1 MSDKLSKNKIYS
13 LNELSII
20 TKKLKTNKKKI
31 VLCHGVFDL
40 LHIGHIKHFQEAKKN
55 GDILI
60 VSITADEFVHK
71 GPNRPYFNTYL
82 RLEALAS
89 ISLIDYVTISNDLS
103 AVNIIKKI
111 MPNIYFKGD
120 EYKIDNRDVTG
131 MIQKEKNAIK
141 SVGGKIKFSEEI
153 TFSSSTILN
162 KYGKGL
168 TLAQKSLI
176 NKLKKNFLSLK

>member
-1 MSDKLSKNKIYS
+1 
-13 LNELSII
+13 
-20 TKKLKTNKKKI
+20 
-31 VLCHGVFDL
+31 
-40 LHIGHIKHFQEAKKN
+40 
-55 GDILI
+55 
-60 VSITADEFVHK
+60 
-71 GPNRPYFNTYL
+71 
-82 RLEALAS
+82 
-89 ISLIDYVTISNDLS
+89 
-103 AVNIIKKI
+103 

-141 SVGGKIKFSEEI
+141 SGEKIKFSEEI

-176 NKLKKNFLSLK
+176 NKLKKFSLK